1 MAKSV
6 QLPDGSWFPLKEG
19 EDPRAALSEAA
30 KLYPDAF
37 GRRDEEEKPKQDTSG
52 LKAAASAGFTRLG
65 GEFELLKGKA
75 GIKSEAEAQK
85 EYEAAQAKAAA
96 RFTPTED
103 SFAESPFLKFR
114 ELLGGSLPYM
124 VAPAAA
130 GLSALALPA
139 AAPAAAIGAGLAGL
153 TSAGQFTASNLGAQ
167 MGTGKSL
174 EEASLGKAAAAAV
187 PQALIDTAAMA
198 LIPGI
203 GKLFGSVGSKL
214 TTEQARAL
222 ANQTLGK
229 TVLDYTAKT
238 GVTAGREGVT
248 EAAQQVL
255 ERLQAG
261 LDIADPEA
269 RKEYIDSFIGGAVL
283 GGTLAPVG
291 RAVERS
297 GAKSQAR
304 EATRLENEAAA
315 KVEAQRAEEAKQ
327 QLAEERAKP
336 EYLTNLQTRYDALV
350 KQEKTLEE
358 KTKVKPEGTDPA
370 SKQFAAEQKKLAV
383 QELKDFRASPEYEAL
398 VQERVEATPLMR
410 KLDAEKKA
418 AEAAFGKEPTYEAED
433 TSDIGQAT
441 QLKARIDDLKKK
453 QTGLTLVQQQ
463 PLQNQINA
471 LESTL
476 EKIVPD
482 ADTYKA
488 AQTQLQTTLNKTQQ
502 QLVDATTTE
511 QEQAILANMNRV
523 ETALKELQK
532 FQPFIKTTTQMP
544 SVSDLR
550 DKMDV
555 AKANGDVDAIR
566 QLVPQLAE
574 AEKQGELA
582 FATGDKS
589 DIALA
594 EEIATAREEAKRRS
608 NTVAQETDALFRMGD
623 KGLTDFEVGLR
634 KARLDEAREII
645 RQASKPASER
655 LKFAQP
661 YRVQPGGKLNLATRA
676 SMLVRENEQDWASF
690 DKEAKEQSFRVA
702 DREKLRDQLK
712 GKLRDLEAEYNTF
725 SKYGPSKALELVRT
739 ETANLENAL
748 TQVER
753 KLKLGFEAQQKGQF
767 LFGDKPYKPKYLAG
781 TPYVYKGEARTRG
794 PVEDVSSAAMQA
806 SDARVAEL
814 IDRMLPYVTGEKAF
828 TADEAQA
835 KQAQQ
840 KRQELGQA
848 SLFDVEAQKELAANI
863 PTGEREGRRV
873 KFDEEGFKVK
883 DTSTPAPAKPAAQ
896 KASAAPIEQAA
907 DLMDRAKEL
916 RARLA
921 EYNAQIQK
929 AGRPS
934 DPEKLARLND
944 LKDLRGGTLDEL
956 DSVQNTYAALAER
969 QTPTYEAEETP
980 LGIRTGRGAA
990 QFKTPESLGATEDL
1004 FGGLEKARGSENR
1017 IQRELDALY
1026 KERDNIRASMER
1038 RGQVGATP
1046 QLQALA
1052 EQYSKETPRLRQVED
1067 EIETVEARLQEASG
1081 RRSERF
1087 DEFAQARERER
1098 APEGEPALAALKQT
1112 LEDAKS
1118 KLAYFKSVGAEK
1130 DAAGAEKTEG
1140 NLEFTGFFGNEK
1152 SVAAVEKAIG
1162 NLEFEIAKLEERGES
1177 APRERT
1183 ATLPGFERRAGLK
1196 PVDSA
1201 KMQDAKQ
1208 RLVNLADVQETLR
1221 KARAS
1226 GDVDPVRYLRQLA
1239 VQKTDEY
1246 EAFLVQSN
1254 DPIIKTWPLEK
1265 LKVLRAR
1272 YPKFIDPTPRDLD
1285 RAEAARAQISYL
1297 NNIMK
1302 GSNRKSVEAQYQDN
1316 LQQQE
1321 KVRSEIADLERRQRS
1336 YEQQEAV
1343 RTGATPGTAE
1353 AERLIAGEGYRTPS
1367 GQVRT
1372 LPKKLASWGITK
1384 VNKKTSAP
1392 VPVAKVEMSSRMLR
1406 AYQKDVE
1413 KQATSKTAE
1422 KESLEKQIA
1431 RSTKNIENMNA
1442 ALRQVYPESVAT
1454 EVEAEI
1460 EKLLASG
1467 LEPAQ
1472 LQQVE
1477 NMVQTYAALK
1487 TTTAG
1492 NTVGDVLARLNAERD
1507 RLNAQRNR
1515 FTGRARKV
1523 SLEEI
1528 TGFDEKGFVDGLFTA
1543 EQQLQEVIKEISKTE
1558 RLGKDAWTATFNALI
1573 KEKNANALT
1582 TSQELGFAELE
1593 LASAKR
1599 KLDELRENTQKQI
1612 TAAEKLPDS
1621 ESKTTTLAELNT
1633 ALERQTAL
1641 LPVAPGEVSDVTA
1654 MKLAD
1659 WLRRSGFGGYNTLLD
1674 AYNNAAKELAQ
1685 YQFAYKKAR
1694 LEQLGLTRAYGNDIK
1709 GVIDTEVANIQKLT
1723 PQLAEKAKENLDAA
1737 ARLKKANQALAG
1749 ASIAEREAAA
1759 KRPQD
1764 QQAAFKYTTA
1774 ERAALARIREGLDLP
1789 GTRFESDTTSSLV
1802 VKTRKVV
1809 RDTLAL
1815 RRAELEKAQA
1825 QDNVAEVQRLT
1836 PIIKQLEQDYES
1848 VTQLGERVVT
1858 PVGEGAQNRTA
1869 ERVQPLAEPGTRLGR
1884 QRVGPVARVGTQPP
1898 SQMLSGTAESREAIA
1913 KGNRPMQAGAV
1924 RLTASDMN
1932 RADANSVSLAVLK
1945 QKLDAATGE
1954 RKAELKAAFDAATDG
1969 MTDAQ
1974 VKEKI
1979 KEGNELIRVPGAASI
1994 VAARER
2000 VRAAEVAFEKADADY
2015 KAAKTPA
2022 AKELAKDAVD
2032 EAEQARDRA
2041 YQTLRDAQANVAAGL
2056 TSNKSAKEQAEDAI
2070 EESRRVS
2077 AKPGQ
2082 EEAGVELERAEQS
2095 GRRGI
2100 RDEGSFDV
2108 AAEYNPD
2115 SARTESNPAVRD
2127 AIMDGRFVEAVERLA
2142 VDSSNPLVRETAND
2156 IRRLLTRT
2164 KVVVDPDLMHDGQPV
2179 PALYTPQTNTVRIR
2193 PDAITDED
2201 IVHEAVHAVT
2211 LQVLRAPDGTLT
2223 SQQRNAKRELT
2234 AIFKQLEKRRDLKS
2248 EYGISDVEEFVSE
2261 MQSNR
2266 EFRAAVDQQPWYT
2279 RFWHALTRLWS
2290 NKPIAKISDQTSAL
2304 IKQIYSPS
2312 STLNVGKQAVPSIFR
2327 REALPASTIVGSDP
2341 GKLATLKG
2349 NLFGLAGRVQYFDSL
2364 GAADKGIVEAEGAGK
2379 LSSTEAFN
2387 AQYFM
2392 RMGDKVTQAAGQFI
2406 TDGPVRIVAD
2416 KVGSATEYRYE
2427 STAGANLVTMST
2439 AIEKGAKA
2447 GGMSPQEAETMLTVL
2462 IAGQRANAV
2471 ANGWERLQGKD
2482 PAGAKAEY
2490 DMYVNKMNANP
2501 QVKSAMEEAMREYKT
2516 YNEGLLNLAAQ
2527 TGYLSKDEVRR
2538 LNKQP
2543 YVPFYRVEDGNVKL
2557 FVLGERPI
2565 TIGNIKDNPDLQQFL
2580 GDEKKIQPILTSAVQ
2595 NTFML
2600 TRMALHNKATME
2612 TTNALYKAGFVS
2624 KMGKGAGLANPST
2637 AHYKVDGED
2646 HFAVIDADTFG
2657 IPAELIV
2664 RGMEG
2669 IKTTIPSIVK
2679 MLGIPADILRKF
2691 ITRSPAYIVRQLVRE
2706 PVNAFIVSGVDGVPI
2721 ANALRE
2727 LAKMQAGRSPAEL
2740 ALMRGLVVSSN
2751 IYTGGEADMQKF
2763 LNDVAAGRSGWDKF
2777 LGKLDTMALQVDAAT
2792 RATIYNDSIK
2802 KGLSEARAQFRTME
2816 SANFGRRGLSSSMQ
2830 MMSTLVPFF
2839 NAQIQGLDILYR
2851 SIKGDMPF
2859 NQQLEIQRKI
2869 AARGALLFA
2878 GSLAYAFMMQDDED
2892 YKKAKP
2898 EERYSNF
2905 FVNIPGVKDPLK
2917 LPFPFEV
2924 GLLFMGLPQAIVDV
2938 AMGNA
2943 TGSEA
2948 AKAIGKLMLNSAPG
2962 VVPAAPKPLIEA
2974 FYGETT
2980 FGPIESAREKLLE
2993 AGARFRPGTTELAK
3007 TLGSVTGEV
3016 GISPLLIEHFVRGYT
3031 GGLGV
3036 ALMSTLNPLLRDP
3049 AEGEKMPVG
3058 ASRQPFIGGLFQPS
3072 EGRFV
3077 IERAYSRMNDV
3088 ISAQQTYKDLV
3099 NRGQK
3104 DRAIAYA
3111 KENSALIV
3119 GAPMAGS
3126 FRQRMGE
3133 LFDMERKI
3141 MANPKMSGA
3150 EKEAKV
3156 QQLKD
3161 MQNKMALQF
3170 YSATERTTPR

>member
-1 MAKSV
+1 MADKI
-6 QLPDGSWFPLKEG
+6 QLPNGAFFPVKEG
-19 EDPRAALSEAA
+19 ESKEQALAIA
-30 KLYPDAF
+30 KQMYPDAF
-37 GRRDEEEKPKQDTSG
+37 GAPVAEGPKQDTTG
-52 LKAAASAGFTRLG
+52 FKAAMSAGATRLG

-124 VAPAAA
+124 AAPAAA
-130 GLSALALPA
+130 GLAALAAPV
-139 AAPAAAIGAGLAGL
+139 AAPVAAGLGLLGAGAVS
-153 TSAGQFTASNLGAQ
+153 TGQFTGSNLAAQ
-167 MGTGKSL
+167 METGKTL
-174 EEASLGKAAAAAV
+174 EQTSGAAALGAAI

-214 TTEQARAL
+214 TTEQAKAI

-261 LDIADPEA
+261 LNITDADA

-453 QTGLTLVQQQ
+453 QTGLTPVQQQ

-471 LESTL
+471 LEGTL
-476 EKIVPD
+476 EKLVPD
-482 ADTYKA
+482 ADTYNA
-488 AQTQLQTTLNKTQQ
+488 AQTQLQSTLNKTQQ

-550 DKMDV
+550 DKMDA

-574 AEKQGELA
+574 AEKQGELS

-594 EEIATAREEAKRRS
+594 DEIATAREEAKRRS
-608 NTVAQETDALFRMGD
+608 QTVAKETDALFRMGE

-634 KARLDEAREII
+634 KSRLDEAREIM

-676 SMLVRENEQDWASF
+676 NMLVRENEQDWASF
-690 DKEAKEQSFRVA
+690 DKEAKENAFRGA

-712 GKLRDLEAEYNTF
+712 GKLKDLEAEYNSF
-725 SKYGPSKALELVRT
+725 SKYGPSKALELVNT
-739 ETANLENAL
+739 ETATLENAL
-748 TQVER
+748 AQVER
-753 KLKLGFEAQQKGQF
+753 KLKIGR
-767 LFGDKPYKPKYLAG
+767 DKAVREP
-781 TPYVYKGEARTRG
+781 
-794 PVEDVSSAAMQA
+794 DAASQITQA
-806 SDARVAEL
+806 SDARVSEL
-814 IDRMLPYVTGEKAF
+814 IDRLLPYATGEKPR

-873 KFDEEGFKVK
+873 QFDEEGFKVK

-956 DSVQNTYAALAER
+956 DGVQNTYANLTER
-969 QTPTYEAEETP
+969 QTPTYEAEETVP
-980 LGIRTGRGAA
+980 GVRKGKGDRSFGAPRP
-990 QFKTPESLGATEDL
+990 PEAVEDL
-1004 FGGLEKARGSENR
+1004 FGGLEKARGNENR

-1067 EIETVEARLQEASG
+1067 EIETVETRLQEFSG

-1098 APEGEPALAALKQT
+1098 ASEGEPALAALKQT
-1112 LEDAKS
+1112 LEDTKAK
-1118 KLAYFKSVGAEK
+1118 LDYFKTVGE
-1130 DAAGAEKTEG
+1130 
-1140 NLEFTGFFGNEK
+1140 EK

-1162 NLEFEIAKLEERGES
+1162 NLEFEIAKLEELGERT
-1177 APRERT
+1177 PRERT
-1183 ATLPGFERRAGLK
+1183 STLPGFERRAGLQ
-1196 PVDSA
+1196 PVDPA
-1201 KMQDAKQ
+1201 KLQDAKQ
-1208 RLVNLADVQETLR
+1208 QLVNLADVQDTLR

-1226 GDVDPVRYLRQLA
+1226 GDADPVRYLRQLA

-1254 DPIIKTWPLEK
+1254 DPIIKTWPSEK
-1265 LKVLRAR
+1265 LRVLRAR
-1272 YPKFIDPTPRDLD
+1272 YPKFIDPTPRDLE
-1285 RAEAARAQISYL
+1285 RAEAARTQINYL
-1297 NNIMK
+1297 SNIMK

-1321 KVRSEIADLERRQRS
+1321 KVRAEIADLERRQRA

-1372 LPKKLASWGITK
+1372 LPKKLTSWGITK
-1384 VNKKTSAP
+1384 VDKKTLAP

-1406 AYQKDVE
+1406 AYQQDVE
-1413 KQATSKTAE
+1413 KQATGKASE

-1492 NTVGDVLARLNAERD
+1492 NTIADVLARLNAERE
-1507 RLNAQRNR
+1507 RLNAQKNR

-1523 SLEEI
+1523 NLEEI

-1599 KLDELRENTQKQI
+1599 KLDELRENTLKQI
-1612 TAAEKLPDS
+1612 TAAEKLPES
-1621 ESKTTTLAELNT
+1621 ASKTATLAELNT
-1633 ALERQTAL
+1633 ALERQSAL
-1641 LPVAPGEVSDVTA
+1641 LPIAPGEVSDITA

-1659 WLRRSGFGGYNTLLD
+1659 WLRRSGFAGYNTLLD
-1674 AYNNAAKELAQ
+1674 AYNNAATQLAQ

-1709 GVIDTEVANIQKLT
+1709 GVIDTEVDKIQKLT
-1723 PQLAEKAKENLDAA
+1723 PQLEAKAKENVETA

-1749 ASIAEREAAA
+1749 ARVAERKEAA
-1759 KRPQD
+1759 KQTPD
-1764 QQAAFKYTTA
+1764 QLAAFRYTTD
-1774 ERAALARIREGLDLP
+1774 ERAALARIREGMGLP

-1809 RDTLAL
+1809 RDTLNL
-1815 RRAELEKAQA
+1815 RQAELEKAQA

-1836 PIIKQLEQDYES
+1836 PIVKQLERDYES

-1858 PVGEGAQNRTA
+1858 PVGEGAEDRTV
-1869 ERVQPLAEPGTRLGR
+1869 ERVEPLAEPGTRLGR

-1898 SQMLSGTAESREAIA
+1898 SQMLSGTVESREAIA

-1954 RKAELKAAFDAATDG
+1954 RKAELKAAFTVATDG

-1974 VKEKI
+1974 IKDKI
-1979 KEGNELIRVPGAASI
+1979 KEGNDLIRVPGAAAV
-1994 VAARER
+1994 VAANER
-2000 VRAAEVAFEKADADY
+2000 FNAAKAAFDKADADY
-2015 KAAKTPA
+2015 KEAKTPA
-2022 AKELAKDAVD
+2022 GKELAKDARD
-2032 EAEQARDRA
+2032 AAEQERNRMFDVL
-2041 YQTLRDAQANVAAGL
+2041 QDAKANVAAGL
-2056 TSNKSAKEQAEDAI
+2056 KSNKSAKEQAEDAI
-2070 EESRRVS
+2070 EGAISIS

-2127 AIMDGRFVEAVERLA
+2127 AIINGRFVEAVERLA
-2142 VDSSNPLVRETAND
+2142 VDSDNPLIRETAND

-2234 AIFKQLEKRRDLKS
+2234 AIFKQLEKRRDLKD

-2266 EFRAAVDQQPWYT
+2266 EFRAAVDQQPWYK

-2304 IKQIYSPS
+2304 IKQIYAPS
-2312 STLNVGKQAVPSIFR
+2312 TNVTAGKQAVPSIFR
-2327 REALPASTIVGSDP
+2327 REAPPASTIVGNDP

-2364 GAADKGIVEAEGAGK
+2364 GAADAALIKAEGAGK
-2379 LSSTEAFN
+2379 LSSAEAFN

-2406 TDGPVRIVAD
+2406 TSGPVRIVAD
-2416 KVGSATEYRYE
+2416 KVGTTTEYRYE
-2427 STAGANLVTMST
+2427 STPGATLVNVSS
-2439 AIEKGAKA
+2439 AVERAAKA
-2447 GGMSPQEAETMLTVL
+2447 GGMNPQEAETMLTVL
-2462 IAGQRANAV
+2462 IAGQRANSV
-2471 ANGWERLQGKD
+2471 TNGWERLQGKD

-2490 DMYVNKMNANP
+2490 NAYVNKMNANP
-2501 QVKSAMEEAMREYKT
+2501 KVKDDMEEAMREYKT
-2516 YNEGLLNLAAQ
+2516 YNEGLLNFAAQ
-2527 TGYLSKDEVRR
+2527 SGYLSKDEVRR

-2565 TIGNIKDNPDLQQFL
+2565 TIGNIKDNPDLKQFL

-2600 TRMALHNKATME
+2600 TRMAMHNKAMME
-2612 TTNALYKAGFVS
+2612 TTSALYKAGFVS
-2624 KMGKGAGLANPST
+2624 KTGKGAGLANPST
-2637 AHYKVDGED
+2637 VHYKVDGED
-2646 HFAVIDADTFG
+2646 YFGVIDADTFG

-2669 IKTTIPSIVK
+2669 IKTTIPDVVK
-2679 MLGIPADILRKF
+2679 MMGIPADILRKF

-2706 PVNAFIVSGVDGVPI
+2706 PANAFIVSGVDGVPI

-2727 LAKMQAGRSPAEL
+2727 LAKMQAGRSPAEQ

-2802 KGLSEARAQFRTME
+2802 KGFSEAKAQFRTME
-2816 SANFGRRGLSSSMQ
+2816 SANFGRRGLSPSMQ

-2839 NAQIQGLDILYR
+2839 NAQIQGLDVLYR

-2917 LPFPFEV
+2917 IPFPFEV

-2938 AMGNA
+2938 AMGGA

-2948 AKAIGKLMLNSAPG
+2948 AKAIGKLLLNSAPG
-2962 VVPAAPKPLIEA
+2962 VIPAAPKPIIEA

-2993 AGARFRPGTTELAK
+2993 AGARFRPGTTEVAK
-3007 TLGSVTGEV
+3007 TLGSVTGTV
-3016 GISPLLIEHFVRGYT
+3016 GLSPLLIEHFVRGYT

-3036 ALMSTLNPLLRDP
+3036 ALMSTLNPLLRSE

-3077 IERAYSRMNDV
+3077 IERAYDRMGDV
-3088 ISAQQTYKDLV
+3088 IQAQQTYKDLV
-3099 NRGQK
+3099 NRGQQ
-3104 DRAIAYA
+3104 DRAVAYA

-3119 GAPMAGS
+3119 GAPMAGA

-3141 MANPKMSGA
+3141 IANPKLSGA

-3161 MQNKMALQF
+3161 MQNRMALQF
-3170 YSATERTTPR
+3170 YAATDRTTPR

>member
-37 GRRDEEEKPKQDTSG
+37 GRREEPKPKQDTSG

-65 GEFELLKGKA
+65 GQAELLKGKL

-85 EYEAAQAKAAA
+85 EYEAAEARASE
-96 RFTPTED
+96 RFTPTEKG
-103 SFAESPFLKFR
+103 FTEAPFLKVR
-114 ELLGGSLPYM
+114 ELLGGSIPYA

-130 GLSALALPA
+130 GIAALGLPVSAPV
-139 AAPAAAIGAGLAGL
+139 AIGAGLLGAGAVS
-153 TSAGQFTASNLGAQ
+153 TGQFTATNLARQ
-167 MGTGKSL
+167 VDEGKSL
-174 EEASLGKAAAAAV
+174 QEASLGKAAAAAV

-198 LIPGI
+198 LLPGV

-214 TTEQARAL
+214 TTEQAKAI
-222 ANQTLGK
+222 ASQTLGR
-229 TVLDYTAKT
+229 TVADYAAKT
-238 GVTAGREGVT
+238 GTAMTREGLT
-248 EAAQQVL
+248 EVVQQSL

-261 LDIADPEA
+261 LQIADPEA
-269 RKEYIDSFIGGAVL
+269 RKEYVESFIGGAVL

-291 RAVERS
+291 RAFERGS
-297 GAKSQAR
+297 AKSQAR
-304 EATRLENEAAA
+304 EAQRLETEEAA

-327 QLAEERAKP
+327 QLAAERTKP
-336 EYLTNLQTRYDALV
+336 EYLTDLQTRYDALV
-350 KQEKTLEE
+350 KQEKELEE
-358 KTKVKPEGTDPA
+358 KTKIKPEGTDPA
-370 SKQFAAEQKKLAV
+370 SKQFASEQKKLAV

-398 VQERVEATPLMR
+398 VQERVEATPLLR
-410 KLDAEKKA
+410 KIEAEKKA
-418 AEAAFGKEPTYEAED
+418 AEAVFGKEPTYAAED

-453 QTGLTLVQQQ
+453 QAGLTPAQQQ

-482 ADTYKA
+482 ADVYKA
-488 AQTQLQTTLNKTQQ
+488 AKARLQNTIDKTQQ
-502 QLVDATTTE
+502 QLVDATNTE
-511 QEQAILANMNRV
+511 QEQAILANLNRV
-523 ETALKELQK
+523 ETALEELQK

-566 QLVPQLAE
+566 QLVPLLAE
-574 AEKQGELA
+574 AEKQTELPFRTGVVSDNELA
-582 FATGDKS
+582 N
-589 DIALA
+589 
-594 EEIATAREEAKRRS
+594 EIATAREEAKRRS
-608 NTVAQETDALFRMGD
+608 ETVAKETDALFRMGE
-623 KGLTDFEVGLR
+623 KGLTAFEVGLR
-634 KARLDEAREII
+634 KARLDEAREIM

-655 LKFAQP
+655 VKFAQP

-676 SMLVRENEQDWASF
+676 NMLVRENEQDWASF
-690 DKEAKEQSFRVA
+690 DKEAKENAFRVA

-712 GKLRDLEAEYNTF
+712 DKLKGLEAEYNTL

-739 ETANLENAL
+739 ETETLEATL
-748 TQVER
+748 AQVER
-753 KLKLGFEAQQKGQF
+753 KLKIGRDRAVREP
-767 LFGDKPYKPKYLAG
+767 D
-781 TPYVYKGEARTRG
+781 
-794 PVEDVSSAAMQA
+794 AATQITQA
-806 SDARVAEL
+806 SDARVSEL
-814 IDRMLPYVTGEKAF
+814 IDRLLPFATGARPK
-828 TADEAQA
+828 TADEAKAAQT
-835 KQAQQ
+835 QQ
-840 KRQELGQA
+840 KRQALGQA

-873 KFDEEGFKVK
+873 QFDEEGFKVK
-883 DTSTPAPAKPAAQ
+883 DTTAPAPAKPAAQ
-896 KASAAPIEQAA
+896 KASVAPIEQAA
-907 DLMDRAKEL
+907 DLVDRAREL

-944 LKDLRGGTLDEL
+944 LKDLRGSTLDEL
-956 DSVQNTYAALAER
+956 DNVQKTYADLTER
-969 QTPTYEAEETP
+969 QTPLFEAEETAP
-980 LGIRTGRGAA
+980 GTA
-990 QFKTPESLGATEDL
+990 DL
-1004 FGGLEKARGSENR
+1004 FGGLEEARSKANR

-1026 KERDNIRASMER
+1026 KERDDIRAGMER

-1052 EQYSKETPRLRQVED
+1052 EQYSKETPRLRQVE
-1067 EIETVEARLQEASG
+1067 EQIEETEARLQEASG

-1098 APEGEPALAALKQT
+1098 
-1112 LEDAKS
+1112 
-1118 KLAYFKSVGAEK
+1118 VAEA
-1130 DAAGAEKTEG
+1130 D
-1140 NLEFTGFFGNEK
+1140 
-1152 SVAAVEKAIG
+1152 S
-1162 NLEFEIAKLEERGES
+1162 
-1177 APRERT
+1177 RT
-1183 ATLPGFERRAGLK
+1183 RTLPGFERRAGLK
-1196 PVDSA
+1196 AVDPA

-1208 RLVNLADVQETLR
+1208 RLVSLKNVEEDLR

-1226 GDVDPVRYLRQLA
+1226 GDSDPTRYLRYVAAL
-1239 VQKTDEY
+1239 KNEEH

-1254 DPIIKTWPLEK
+1254 DPIVKTWPLK
-1265 LKVLRAR
+1265 KTIVLSQR
-1272 YPKFIDPTPRDLD
+1272 YPKRIEATARDLERND
-1285 RAEAARAQISYL
+1285 ALRKEINYL
-1297 NNIMK
+1297 NNLVK
-1302 GSNRKSVEAQYQDN
+1302 GKKTKVVENALQDN

-1321 KVRSEIADLERRQRS
+1321 KVRAEIADLERRQRA

-1343 RTGATPGTAE
+1343 RAGATPGTAE

-1367 GQVRT
+1367 GKVRT
-1372 LPKKLASWGITK
+1372 LPKKLSSWGITK
-1384 VNKKTSAP
+1384 IDKKTLEP
-1392 VPVAKVEMSSRMLR
+1392 VPAAKVAASSRMLR
-1406 AYQKDVE
+1406 AYQQEV
-1413 KQATSKTAE
+1413 QAQAEGKTAE
-1422 KESLEKQIA
+1422 KETLEKQIA
-1431 RSTKNIENMNA
+1431 RATKNIENMNA
-1442 ALRQVYPESVAT
+1442 ALKQVYPDSVAKD
-1454 EVEAEI
+1454 VETEI

-1477 NMVQTYAALK
+1477 NMDQTYAALK

-1492 NTVGDVLARLNAERD
+1492 NTIGDVLARLNAEREK
-1507 RLNAQRNR
+1507 LLATQGR
-1515 FTGRARKV
+1515 FTARRG
-1523 SLEEI
+1523 SI
-1528 TGFDEKGFVDGLFTA
+1528 FDEKEQKKVSFTVD
-1543 EQQLQEVIKEISKTE
+1543 QQLQDTAALIRELQKEQSK
-1558 RLGKDAWTATFNALI
+1558 KQDAWTTAFNALV
-1573 KEKNANALT
+1573 KEKNSNALNA
-1582 TSQELGFAELE
+1582 SQELGFADLE
-1593 LASAKR
+1593 IASVKR
-1599 KLDELRENTQKQI
+1599 KLDEMLEGTQKQI
-1612 TAAEKLPDS
+1612 AATEKLPDS
-1621 ESKTTTLAELNT
+1621 ASKTATLAELNT
-1633 ALERQTAL
+1633 ALERQSSL
-1641 LPVAPGEVSDVTA
+1641 LPIAPGEVSDITE
-1654 MKLAD
+1654 MKMSD
-1659 WLRRSGFGGYNTLLD
+1659 WARRYGFGAYNALLD
-1674 AYNNAAKELAQ
+1674 TYNKAAEGLAQ

-1709 GVIDTEVANIQKLT
+1709 AVIDTEVANIQKLT
-1723 PQLAEKAKENLDAA
+1723 PQLADKAKENAEAA

-1749 ASIAEREAAA
+1749 AKIAEREEAA
-1759 KRPQD
+1759 KKPQD
-1764 QQAAFKYTTA
+1764 QLADFRYSAT
-1774 ERAALARIREGLDLP
+1774 ERAALARIREGLGLR
-1789 GTRFESDTTSSLV
+1789 GTRYESDTTSSLV

-1809 RDTLAL
+1809 RDTLNL
-1815 RRAELEKAQA
+1815 RQAELDKAQA

-1836 PIIKQLEQDYES
+1836 PIVKQLERDYES
-1848 VTQLGERVVT
+1848 VTQLGERVIT
-1858 PVGEGAQNRTA
+1858 PVGEGAEDRTA
-1869 ERVQPLAEPGTRLGR
+1869 ERVEPLVAPGTRLGR
-1884 QRVGPVARVGTQPP
+1884 TRVGPVARVGTQPP
-1898 SQMLSGTAESREAIA
+1898 SQMLSGTEESREAIA

-1954 RKAELKAAFDAATDG
+1954 RKADLQAAFDAATDG

-1979 KEGNELIRVPGAASI
+1979 KEGNDLIRVPGAASV
-1994 VAARER
+1994 VAANER
-2000 VRAAEVAFEKADADY
+2000 LRAAQAVLQKAEADY
-2015 KAAKTPA
+2015 KEAKTPA

-2032 EAEQARDRA
+2032 
-2041 YQTLRDAQANVAAGL
+2041 DAQQAVFRAVDSLADAKANVAAGL
-2056 TSNKSAKEQAEDAI
+2056 SSNKSAKEQAEEAI
-2070 EESRRVS
+2070 ERTI
-2077 AKPGQ
+2077 KPGK
-2082 EEAGVELERAEQS
+2082 EEADVELERAEQS

-2108 AAEYNPD
+2108 AMVYSTYN
-2115 SARTESNPAVRD
+2115 RTEVNPAVKD
-2127 AIMDGRFVEAVERLA
+2127 AILDGRFTEAVERLA
-2142 VDSSNPLVRETAND
+2142 VDSDNALIRETAED
-2156 IRRLLTRT
+2156 IRRLLVRT
-2164 KVVVDPDLMHDGQPV
+2164 KVVTSTDITLDGTPV
-2179 PALYTPQTNTVRIR
+2179 PALFIPAKNTVVMR
-2193 PDAITDED
+2193 PDAISEED
-2201 IVHEAVHAVT
+2201 IIHEAVHAVT
-2211 LQVLRAPDGTLT
+2211 IQVLRTPDEKLT
-2223 SQQRNAKRELT
+2223 PQQRNAKRELS
-2234 AIFKQLEKRRDLKS
+2234 AIFKQLEKRRDLKT

-2261 MQSNR
+2261 MQSNV
-2266 EFRAAVDQQPWYT
+2266 EFRAAVDQQPWYK

-2290 NKPIAKISDQTSAL
+2290 NAPIAKISDQASAL
-2304 IKQIYSPS
+2304 VKELYLPS
-2312 STLNVGKQAVPSIFR
+2312 TNVTQGKQAVASIFR
-2327 REALPASTIVGSDP
+2327 REAPPASTIVGGDP

-2349 NLFGLAGRVQYFDSL
+2349 NLFGLAGRVQYFDRL
-2364 GAADKGIVEAEGAGK
+2364 GAAEKGIVAAEGAGK

-2416 KVGSATEYRYE
+2416 KVGNATEYRYE
-2427 STAGANLVTMST
+2427 STAGANLVKVSN
-2439 AIEKGAKA
+2439 ALERGAKA
-2447 GGMSPQEAETMLTVL
+2447 GGMNPKEAETMLTVL

-2471 ANGWERLQGKD
+2471 PNGWERLQGKD

-2501 QVKSAMEEAMREYKT
+2501 EVKAAMEEAMREYKT
-2516 YNEGLLNLAAQ
+2516 YNEGLLNFAAQ

-2600 TRMALHNKATME
+2600 TRMAMHNKATME

-2624 KMGKGAGLANPST
+2624 KMGRGAGLANPST
-2637 AHYKVDGED
+2637 VHYKIDGED
-2646 HFAVIDADTFG
+2646 RFAVIDADTFG

-2679 MLGIPADILRKF
+2679 MMGIPADILRKF

-2706 PVNAFIVSGVDGVPI
+2706 PANAFIVSGVDGVPV

-2763 LNDVAAGRSGWDKF
+2763 LNDVAAGRGGWDKF

-2792 RATIYNDSIK
+2792 RAAIYNDAIK
-2802 KGLSEARAQFRTME
+2802 KGFSEAQAQFRTME

-2830 MMSTLVPFF
+2830 LMGTLVPFF
-2839 NAQIQGLDILYR
+2839 NAQIQGLDVLYR
-2851 SIKGDMPF
+2851 SIKGEMPF
-2859 NQQLEIQRKI
+2859 SQQLEIQRKI
-2869 AARGALLFA
+2869 AARGAMLFA
-2878 GSLAYAFMMQDDED
+2878 SSLAYAFMMQDDED
-2892 YKKAKP
+2892 YQKATP

-2917 LPFPFEV
+2917 IPFPFEV

-2943 TGSEA
+2943 TGKEA

-2962 VVPAAPKPLIEA
+2962 VVPAAPKPIIEA

-3016 GISPLLIEHFVRGYT
+3016 GISPLMIEHFVRGYT

-3072 EGRFV
+3072 EGRFL
-3077 IERAYSRMNDV
+3077 IERAYGRMEDV
-3088 ISAQQTYKDLV
+3088 ISAQATYKDLV
-3099 NRGQK
+3099 NRGQQ
-3104 DRAIAYA
+3104 DRAVAYA
-3111 KENSALIV
+3111 KENAALIV
-3119 GAPMAGS
+3119 GAPMAGA

-3133 LFDMERKI
+3133 LFDMERKVI
-3141 MANPKMSGA
+3141 ANPKLSGE
-3150 EKEAKV
+3150 EKEARV

-3161 MQNKMALQF
+3161 MQNRMALQF
-3170 YSATERTTPR
+3170 YAATERTTPR

>member
-1 MAKSV
+1 M
-6 QLPDGSWFPLKEG
+6 
-19 EDPRAALSEAA
+19 
-30 KLYPDAF
+30 
-37 GRRDEEEKPKQDTSG
+37 
-52 LKAAASAGFTRLG
+52 
-65 GEFELLKGKA
+65 
-75 GIKSEAEAQK
+75 
-85 EYEAAQAKAAA
+85 
-96 RFTPTED
+96 
-103 SFAESPFLKFR
+103 
-114 ELLGGSLPYM
+114 
-124 VAPAAA
+124 
-130 GLSALALPA
+130 
-139 AAPAAAIGAGLAGL
+139 
-153 TSAGQFTASNLGAQ
+153 
-167 MGTGKSL
+167 
-174 EEASLGKAAAAAV
+174 
-187 PQALIDTAAMA
+187 
-198 LIPGI
+198 
-203 GKLFGSVGSKL
+203 
-214 TTEQARAL
+214 
-222 ANQTLGK
+222 
-229 TVLDYTAKT
+229 
-238 GVTAGREGVT
+238 
-248 EAAQQVL
+248 
-255 ERLQAG
+255 
-261 LDIADPEA
+261 
-269 RKEYIDSFIGGAVL
+269 
-283 GGTLAPVG
+283 
-291 RAVERS
+291 
-297 GAKSQAR
+297 
-304 EATRLENEAAA
+304 
-315 KVEAQRAEEAKQ
+315 
-327 QLAEERAKP
+327 
-336 EYLTNLQTRYDALV
+336 
-350 KQEKTLEE
+350 
-358 KTKVKPEGTDPA
+358 
-370 SKQFAAEQKKLAV
+370 
-383 QELKDFRASPEYEAL
+383 
-398 VQERVEATPLMR
+398 
-410 KLDAEKKA
+410 
-418 AEAAFGKEPTYEAED
+418 
-433 TSDIGQAT
+433 
-441 QLKARIDDLKKK
+441 
-453 QTGLTLVQQQ
+453 
-463 PLQNQINA
+463 
-471 LESTL
+471 
-476 EKIVPD
+476 
-482 ADTYKA
+482 
-488 AQTQLQTTLNKTQQ
+488 
-502 QLVDATTTE
+502 
-511 QEQAILANMNRV
+511 
-523 ETALKELQK
+523 
-532 FQPFIKTTTQMP
+532 
-544 SVSDLR
+544 
-550 DKMDV
+550 
-555 AKANGDVDAIR
+555 
-566 QLVPQLAE
+566 
-574 AEKQGELA
+574 
-582 FATGDKS
+582 
-589 DIALA
+589 
-594 EEIATAREEAKRRS
+594 
-608 NTVAQETDALFRMGD
+608 
-623 KGLTDFEVGLR
+623 
-634 KARLDEAREII
+634 

-655 LKFAQP
+655 VKFAQP

-676 SMLVRENEQDWASF
+676 NMLVRENEQDWASF
-690 DKEAKEQSFRVA
+690 DKEAKENAFRVA

-712 GKLRDLEAEYNTF
+712 AKLRDLEAEYNTF

-739 ETANLENAL
+739 ETATLENAL
-748 TQVER
+748 AQVER
-753 KLKLGFEAQQKGQF
+753 KLKLGR
-767 LFGDKPYKPKYLAG
+767 DKAVREP
-781 TPYVYKGEARTRG
+781 
-794 PVEDVSSAAMQA
+794 DAASQITQA
-806 SDARVAEL
+806 SDARVSEL
-814 IDRMLPYVTGEKAF
+814 IDRMLPYVTGEKPR
-828 TADEAQA
+828 TADEAKA

-873 KFDEEGFKVK
+873 QFDEEGFKVK

-907 DLMDRAKEL
+907 DLMDRAREL

-944 LKDLRGGTLDEL
+944 LKDLRGSTLDEL
-956 DSVQNTYAALAER
+956 DAVQNQYAGLTER
-969 QTPTYEAEETP
+969 QTPAYEAEETAP
-980 LGIRTGRGAA
+980 GTA
-990 QFKTPESLGATEDL
+990 DL
-1004 FGGLEKARGSENR
+1004 FGGLEEARGKANR
-1017 IQRELDALY
+1017 IQRELDTLY
-1026 KERDNIRASMER
+1026 KERDDIRAGMER

-1052 EQYSKETPRLRQVED
+1052 EQYSKETPRLRQVE
-1067 EIETVEARLQEASG
+1067 EQIETAEARFQEASG

-1098 APEGEPALAALKQT
+1098 VAE
-1112 LEDAKS
+1112 ED
-1118 KLAYFKSVGAEK
+1118 
-1130 DAAGAEKTEG
+1130 
-1140 NLEFTGFFGNEK
+1140 
-1152 SVAAVEKAIG
+1152 
-1162 NLEFEIAKLEERGES
+1162 R
-1177 APRERT
+1177 RT
-1183 ATLPGFERRAGLK
+1183 RTLPGFERRAGLK
-1196 PVDSA
+1196 PVDPA
-1201 KMQDAKQ
+1201 KLQDAKQ
-1208 RLVNLADVQETLR
+1208 RLVALKNVEEELR

-1226 GDVDPVRYLRQLA
+1226 GDSDPTRYLRQVA
-1239 VQKTDEY
+1239 AMKTEQY
-1246 EAFLVQSN
+1246 EAFLVESN
-1254 DPIIKTWPLEK
+1254 DPIVKTWPPQK
-1265 LKVLRAR
+1265 AAVLSKR
-1272 YPKFIDPTPRDLD
+1272 YPKRVDPTPRDLE
-1285 RAEAARAQISYL
+1285 RAEAQRKEINYF
-1297 NNIMK
+1297 NNLVK
-1302 GSNRKSVEAQYQDN
+1302 GSNRKLAENALQDN

-1321 KVRSEIADLERRQRS
+1321 KVRAEMAELESRQRA

-1343 RTGATPGTAE
+1343 RAGATPGTAE
-1353 AERLIAGEGYRTPS
+1353 AERLIAGEGYRTSS
-1367 GQVRT
+1367 GKVRT
-1372 LPKKLASWGITK
+1372 LPKKLSSWGITK
-1384 VNKKTSAP
+1384 VDKKTSAP
-1392 VPVAKVEMSSRMLR
+1392 VSENKVALSSRMLR
-1406 AYQKDVE
+1406 AYQQEV
-1413 KQATSKTAE
+1413 QAQAEGKAAE
-1422 KESLEKQIA
+1422 KETLEKQIA
-1431 RSTKNIENMNA
+1431 RATKNINNMNA
-1442 ALRQVYPESVAT
+1442 ALKQVYPDSVAT
-1454 EVEAEI
+1454 DVETEI

-1477 NMVQTYAALK
+1477 NMQQTYAALK

-1492 NTVGDVLARLNAERD
+1492 NTIGDVLARLNTEREK
-1507 RLNAQRNR
+1507 LLTAQGR
-1515 FTGRARKV
+1515 FTARRGSV
-1523 SLEEI
+1523 
-1528 TGFDEKGFVDGLFTA
+1528 FDEKEQKTVSFTVD
-1543 EQQLQEVIKEISKTE
+1543 QQLQDIAALIRELQKEQSK
-1558 RLGKDAWTATFNALI
+1558 KQDAWTTAFNALI
-1573 KEKNANALT
+1573 KEKNSNALNA
-1582 TSQELGFAELE
+1582 SQELGFADLE
-1593 LASAKR
+1593 LAAAKR
-1599 KLDELRENTQKQI
+1599 KLDEMLEGTQKQI
-1612 TAAEKLPDS
+1612 TATEKLPDS
-1621 ESKTTTLAELNT
+1621 ASKTATLAELNT
-1633 ALERQTAL
+1633 ALERQSAL
-1641 LPVAPGEVSDVTA
+1641 LPIAPGEVSDVTE
-1654 MKLAD
+1654 MKLSD
-1659 WLRRSGFGGYNTLLD
+1659 WARRYGFGAYNSLLQT
-1674 AYNNAAKELAQ
+1674 YNNAAADLAQ

-1709 GVIDTEVANIQKLT
+1709 AVIDTEVANIQKLT
-1723 PQLAEKAKENLDAA
+1723 PQLENKAKENAETA
-1737 ARLKKANQALAG
+1737 ERLKKANQALAG
-1749 ASIAEREAAA
+1749 AKIAEREEAA
-1759 KRPQD
+1759 KQTPD
-1764 QQAAFKYTTA
+1764 QLSAFRYSA
-1774 ERAALARIREGLDLP
+1774 NERAALARIREGLGLR
-1789 GTRFESDTTSSLV
+1789 GTRYESDTTSSLV

-1809 RDTLAL
+1809 RDTLNL
-1815 RRAELEKAQA
+1815 RQAELEKAQA

-1836 PIIKQLEQDYES
+1836 PIVKQLERDYES
-1848 VTQLGERVVT
+1848 VTQLGERVIT
-1858 PVGEGAQNRTA
+1858 PVGEGAEDRTA
-1869 ERVQPLAEPGTRLGR
+1869 ERVEPLVAPGTRLGR
-1884 QRVGPVARVGTQPP
+1884 TRVGPVARVGTQPP
-1898 SQMLSGTAESREAIA
+1898 SQMLSGTEESREAIA

-1932 RADANSVSLAVLK
+1932 RTDANSVSLAVLK

-1954 RKAELKAAFDAATDG
+1954 RKADLKAAFDAATDG

-1979 KEGNELIRVPGAASI
+1979 KEGNDLIRVPGAASV
-1994 VAARER
+1994 VAANER
-2000 VRAAEVAFEKADADY
+2000 LRAAQAVLQKAEADY
-2015 KAAKTPA
+2015 KEAKTPA

-2032 EAEQARDRA
+2032 
-2041 YQTLRDAQANVAAGL
+2041 DAQQAVFRAVDSLADAKANVAAGL
-2056 TSNKSAKEQAEDAI
+2056 SSNKSAKEQAEEAI
-2070 EESRRVS
+2070 ERTI
-2077 AKPGQ
+2077 KPGK
-2082 EEAGVELERAEQS
+2082 EEADVELERAEQS

-2108 AAEYNPD
+2108 AMVYSTYN
-2115 SARTESNPAVRD
+2115 RTEVNPAVKD
-2127 AIMDGRFVEAVERLA
+2127 AIINGRFTEAVERLA
-2142 VDSSNPLVRETAND
+2142 VDSGNPLIRETAED
-2156 IRRLLTRT
+2156 IRRLLVRT
-2164 KVVVDPDLMHDGQPV
+2164 KVVTSTDITLDGTPV
-2179 PALYTPQTNTVRIR
+2179 SALFIPAKNTVVMR
-2193 PDAITDED
+2193 PNAIYEED
-2201 IVHEAVHAVT
+2201 IIHEAVHAVT
-2211 LQVLRAPDGTLT
+2211 LQVMRAPDNTLT
-2223 SQQRNAKRELT
+2223 PQQRNAKREIT
-2234 AIFKQLEKRRDLKS
+2234 AIFKQLEKRRDLKDA
-2248 EYGISDVEEFVSE
+2248 YGVGDVEEFVSE
-2261 MQSNR
+2261 VQSNA
-2266 EFRAAVDQQPWYT
+2266 EFRAAIDAQPWYK
-2279 RFWHALTRLWS
+2279 RLWHAITRLWS
-2290 NKPIAKISDQTSAL
+2290 NAPIAKISDQASAL
-2304 IKQIYSPS
+2304 VKELYLPS
-2312 STLNVGKQAVPSIFR
+2312 NNVTQGKQAVASIFR

-2349 NLFGLAGRVQYFDSL
+2349 NLFGLAGRVQYFDRL
-2364 GAADKGIVEAEGAGK
+2364 GAAEEGIVKAEGAGK

-2416 KVGSATEYRYE
+2416 KVGNATEYRYE
-2427 STAGANLVTMST
+2427 SISGANLVKVST

-2462 IAGQRANAV
+2462 IAGQRAAAV

-2501 QVKSAMEEAMREYKT
+2501 AVKSAMEEAMRAYKE
-2516 YNEGLLNLAAQ
+2516 YNEGLLNFAAQ

-2543 YVPFYRVEDGNVKL
+2543 YVPFYRVEEGNVKL

-2600 TRMALHNKATME
+2600 TRMAMHNKATME
-2612 TTNALYKAGFVS
+2612 TTNAMYKAGFVS

-2637 AHYKVDGED
+2637 THYKVDGED

-2706 PVNAFIVSGVDGVPI
+2706 PANAFIVSGVDGVPI

-2763 LNDVAAGRSGWDKF
+2763 LSDVAAGRSGWDKF

-2839 NAQIQGLDILYR
+2839 NAQIQGLDVLYR

-2869 AARGALLFA
+2869 AARGALLFT

-2948 AKAIGKLMLNSAPG
+2948 AKAIGKLILNSAPG

-2974 FYGETT
+2974 FYGETA

-3099 NRGQK
+3099 NRGQQ
-3104 DRAIAYA
+3104 DRAVAYA
-3111 KENSALIV
+3111 KENAALIV

-3141 MANPKMSGA
+3141 MANPKLSGA

-3170 YSATERTTPR
+3170 YAATERTTPR